1 MNLKEL
7 LSRYSVD
14 QLKEAIRLR
23 STLGR
28 VEALTAKRE
37 ALLKQVA
44 GIDRKLSKLNAAD
57 SAVAAGKPRRRRWKL
72 SAETRRKMS
81 EAATRRYASKDKAEE
96 VTASASP
103 RKRRSL
109 SSESRQKMAEAARRR
124 WAKVK
129 GNAPVPAE

>member
-37 ALLKQVA
+37 ALLRQIA
-44 GIDRKLSKLNAAD
+44 NIDRKLSKLNGGTSKAT
-57 SAVAAGKPRRRRWKL
+57 AGKARRRRWKL

-81 EAATRRYASKDKAEE
+81 EAAKRRYAIKDKAGH
-96 VTASASP
+96 SP
-103 RKRRSL
+103 PSDSPKKRRSL
-109 SSESRQKMAEAARRR
+109 SPEARQRMAEAARRR

-129 GNAPVPAE
+129 EAATQATQ

>member
-14 QLKEAIRLR
+14 QLKEAIRLS

-44 GIDRKLSKLNAAD
+44 NIDRKLSKLNGGASAAP
-57 SAVAAGKPRRRRWKL
+57 VGKARRRRWKL

-81 EAATRRYASKDKAEE
+81 EAAKRRHASKDKMGESP
-96 VTASASP
+96 ASGSP
-103 RKRRSL
+103 KRRRSL
-109 SSESRQKMAEAARRR
+109 SLAARQKMAEAARRR
-124 WAKVK
+124 WAKAK
-129 GNAPVPAE
+129 GTAPVPTE

>member
-44 GIDRKLSKLNAAD
+44 GIDRKLSKLNGGD
-57 SAVAAGKPRRRRWKL
+57 SAAAAGKPRRKRWKL

-81 EAATRRYASKDKAEE
+81 EAAKRRYASKDKAGESP
-96 VTASASP
+96 ASVSP
-103 RKRRSL
+103 KRRRSL
-109 SSESRQKMAEAARRR
+109 SPEARQKMAEAARRR

-129 GNAPVPAE
+129 GTAAVPTN